1 MYAPSIIPVMDD
13 DRTLRD
19 FRGTETI
26 ADSRRDGKG
35 NREREGRERETDE
48 RDIREAY
55 F

>member
-1 MYAPSIIPVMDD
+1 MDD

-26 ADSRRDGKG
+26 ADSKG
-35 NREREGRERETDE
+35 GTVKEIGSEGREGEARGE